1 MAAGNSVHGLLSLKS
16 AGKKSRYSI
25 IGVAL
30 SSLFILSGCAVD
42 PDGVKFSEAAL
53 GVAAS
58 PRILNASSS
67 DIPRGGGRY
76 SLGKPYKIAG
86 KWYHPKLE
94 KNYDKVGMASW
105 YGPAFH
111 GRMTA
116 NGEIFDQFALSAAHP
131 TMPLPSYARV
141 TNLSNGRSVTV
152 RVNDRGPFAHNR
164 IIDLS
169 RAAAEA
175 LDFISSGTAKV
186 RVQYIDK
193 ARLDGQDEAFLL
205 ASLSVPGAKK
215 YMTASTSYDQ
225 LLGVPEQSAVTALS
239 SRPQKK
245 RRRLWFF

>member
-1 MAAGNSVHGLLSLKS
+1 MTLCAAALL
-16 AGKKSRYSI
+16 A
-25 IGVAL
+25 
-30 SSLFILSGCAVD
+30 GCAGD

-58 PRILNASSS
+58 PRVLTASSS

-94 KNYDKVGMASW
+94 KNYDRTGMASW

-141 TNLSNGRSVTV
+141 TNLKNGRSVIV

-175 LDFISSGTAKV
+175 LDFISDGTAKV
-186 RVQYIDK
+186 RVQYMGE
-193 ARLDGQDEAFLL
+193 ARIDGQDEAYLL
-205 ASLSVPGAKK
+205 ASLNVPGASRRGGDVLL
-215 YMTASTSYDQ
+215 ASNDYPGPVRQ
-225 LLGVPEQSAVTALS
+225 AYQPAVTALAS
-239 SRPQKK
+239 EPQRRK
-245 RRRLWFF
+245 RILWFF